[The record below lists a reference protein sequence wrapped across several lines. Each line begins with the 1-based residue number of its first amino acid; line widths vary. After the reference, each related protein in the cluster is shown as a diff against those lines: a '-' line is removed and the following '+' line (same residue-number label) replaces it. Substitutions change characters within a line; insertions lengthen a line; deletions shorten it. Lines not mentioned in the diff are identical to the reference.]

1 MKKKFLKNRELLLG
15 GRHLTFCVDIGAGL
29 CYTIIVPKGTE
40 REEEK
45 MKRYCV
51 RVEYSG
57 FKKVWVEAED
67 ADEAMDLASD
77 EVDGMLPGSYDID
90 DVDICKMEDVDE

>member
-1 MKKKFLKNRELLLG
+1 
-15 GRHLTFCVDIGAGL
+15 
-29 CYTIIVPKGTE
+29 
-40 REEEK
+40 
-45 MKRYCV
+45 MKRYLV

-57 FKKVWVEAED
+57 FEKVLVEAED

-77 EVDGMLPGSYDID
+77 EVDGRLPGIFDID